1 MFLKI
6 DTLIKIGSRMVSF
19 LGLVVLGMSPKGEA
33 CPVEGCAPFQTT
45 GSFPIAVQDTV
56 DKFLGLPAKSPMQV
70 NLFPRDTGMTW
81 EYHFH
86 YDVNRYLGGQGTF
99 LFRMTLLESSDSGS
113 IWKSRWR
120 LGYHGKTVF
129 YSTTHIPFERPW
141 TEYDTVMRCHRDS
154 GLAWDQL
161 LPFFPKSIN
170 SFSRPFIRPMA
181 SDSFAIGACCARPVS
196 NGQSN
201 APLYVSIDKKW
212 GNPGEVHLYQQNRGL
227 LFSWFSVIE
236 PESAYRASA
245 SLTYY
250 GREPDPVPVQ
260 HAFRPEGHIQKSNR
274 PESFRANGYQPFNVL
289 GRARPQGRQSLN
301 KVDPWVVLP

>member
-6 DTLIKIGSRMVSF
+6 DALIEIGLRRVSF
-19 LGLVVLGMSPKGEA
+19 LGLVFLAISPMVES
-33 CPVEGCAPFQTT
+33 CPIEGCAPFQTT
-45 GSFPIAVQDTV
+45 GSFQVAVQDTLN
-56 DKFLGLPAKSPMQV
+56 KFLGLPAKSSMQI
-70 NLFPRDTGMTW
+70 NLFPKDTGMTW

-86 YDVNRYLGGQGTF
+86 YDMNRYLGGLGTF
-99 LFRMTLLESSDSGS
+99 LFRMTLLESSDSGA

-129 YSTTHIPFERPW
+129 YSTTSILSERPW
-141 TEYDTVMRCHRDS
+141 TEHDTVMLCHRDS

-181 SDSFAIGACCARPVS
+181 SDSLAIGACCAKPVS

-212 GNPGEVHLYQQNRGL
+212 GEPGEIHIYQQNRGV
-227 LFSWFSVIE
+227 LFSWFSVVE
-236 PESAYRASA
+236 PGSSYCASA
-245 SLTYY
+245 SLNYY
-250 GREPDPVPVQ
+250 GRDPGPV
-260 HAFRPEGHIQKSNR
+260 ALSPSIFVNR
-274 PESFRANGYQPFNVL
+274 RNLQMKLPGFFGSGLHWPTDVL
-289 GRARPQGRQSLN
+289 GRTHRNGIFL
-301 KVDPWVVLP
+301 LP